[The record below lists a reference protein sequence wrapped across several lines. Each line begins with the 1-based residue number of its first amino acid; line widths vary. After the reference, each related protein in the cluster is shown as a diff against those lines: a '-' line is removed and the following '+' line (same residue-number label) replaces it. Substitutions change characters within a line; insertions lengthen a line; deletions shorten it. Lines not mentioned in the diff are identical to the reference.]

1 MKRILKI
8 AICLSFLSLSFVSFG
23 QDSTKT
29 SNVSFDFGAD
39 LVSRYVWR
47 GTQLGDASPAIQP
60 GVSVGIGGLE
70 IGAWGSYTMGGVNP
84 YQELDLYL
92 SYTFADMITVTLND
106 YFFPIE
112 GLADSVDYK
121 YFNYKEKETGHILE
135 ASVSFNG
142 TENFPLSILLAVNF
156 YGSDAQKINDDPN
169 SANFNQEDGI
179 QYSTYAEIGYST
191 TINEVGLDAF
201 MGLALNNPK
210 KADANNG
217 YFGETGFYGEGFGV
231 VNLGLTALKEV
242 KITDK
247 YSLPLSAS
255 IITNPQAEK
264 VFFVFGI
271 TF

>member
-1 MKRILKI
+1 MKRTLKI
-8 AICLSFLSLSFVSFG
+8 AICLSFLCLSFVGFA

-29 SNVSFDFGAD
+29 SSVNFDFGAD

-47 GTQLGDASPAIQP
+47 GTQFGGASPALQP
-60 GVSVGIGGLE
+60 GASIGIGGLE
-70 IGAWGSYTMGGVNP
+70 IGTWGSYSLGGVNP
-84 YQELDLYL
+84 AQEFDLYV

-106 YFFPIE
+106 YFFPVE
-112 GLADSVDYK
+112 GVDYK
-121 YFNYKEKETGHILE
+121 YFNYKEEETGHILE

-142 TENFPLSILLAVNF
+142 TENFPISLLLAMNF
-156 YGSDAQKINDDPN
+156 YGADAKKINDDQN
-169 SANFNQEDGI
+169 SADFNQEDGI

-191 TINEVGLDAF
+191 SINEVGIDAF
-201 MGLALNNPK
+201 MGFALNSPK
-210 KADANNG
+210 EADANTG
-217 YFGETGFYGEGFGV
+217 YIGEAGFYGNGFGV
-231 VNLGLTALKEV
+231 VNLGLTASKEV